1 MQSCTPPHKPTLL
14 LQLWTSLLLRLLWR
28 WNLHYSNRLGLLS
41 LMDVV
46 LKLFR
51 ESTYLGTGVNIENE
65 GSIVSKFDVETTVA
79 KLSLNPTIPPL
90 SRITKVIIINII
102 ISMNNNS
109 NIWIQLP
116 PSYPSP
122 PSMNRMVAVDDG
134 WHVIYMMMV
143 GTEEVFYQMV
153 L

>member
-1 MQSCTPPHKPTLL
+1 
-14 LQLWTSLLLRLLWR
+14 
-28 WNLHYSNRLGLLS
+28 
-41 LMDVV
+41 MDVV

-109 NIWIQLP
+109 NI
-116 PSYPSP
+116 
-122 PSMNRMVAVDDG
+122 
-134 WHVIYMMMV
+134 
-143 GTEEVFYQMV
+143 
-153 L
+153 